1 MRRKLPLIL
10 SFFTFFFYLLA
21 FPRPALESARRGLL
35 LWYRSVVPVLFPF
48 MLLGNFALRTGLID
62 PLTALFYRS
71 LHLLFGCSQAG
82 CFAVLSGFLCGFPV
96 GAKITSD
103 LAAQHLISAN

>member
-10 SFFTFFFYLLA
+10 GFFAFFFYLLA

-48 MLLGNFALRTGLID
+48 MLLGNFALRTGLIY
-62 PLTALFYRS
+62 PLTAFLYRP
-71 LHLLFGCSQAG
+71 LYLLIRCPFISVSTDYQLYYDSVSGCNPFHPRQ
-82 CFAVLSGFLCGFPV
+82 
-96 GAKITSD
+96 
-103 LAAQHLISAN
+103 